1 MKREKNMAKDGNVVS
16 GQWGKRGNMPGNQ
29 LKQWAKQRGMSGAEL
44 AVARGVRPETVSR
57 HMNDRTEMS
66 MNDYTEYAQL
76 LDVDVATLIVEPIP
90 MPVFGVL
97 DRQSFVHPR
106 HQSQVPLQVSTGG
119 GRVSRASIAI
129 LQPRQFVVRAG
140 DGAESYS
147 RLPAEDM
154 QSEGMFMVHAPSLS
168 AKEIPQHCLS
178 RLCLVSTVV
187 DGRDTWLLGNLYL
200 EPHHRIHSGGET
212 YSVAPYWR
220 AGDVD
225 ILTGLTVEA
234 AAPVMAKIYAPDV
247 AGYVL
252 EEVQSS

>member
-1 MKREKNMAKDGNVVS
+1 
-16 GQWGKRGNMPGNQ
+16 MPGNQ
-29 LKQWAKQRGMSGAEL
+29 LKQWARQRGISGQEL
-44 AVARGVRPETVSR
+44 AEKRGVRPETVSR

-66 MNDYTEYAQL
+66 MHDYTEYAQL

-106 HQSQVPLQVSTGG
+106 HQSQVPLQVTTGG

-129 LQPRQFVVRAG
+129 LQPRQFVARTG
-140 DGAESYS
+140 DGAGSYS

-154 QSEGMFMVHAPSLS
+154 QVEGLFVVHAPSLS

-178 RLCLVSTVV
+178 RLCLISTVI
-187 DGRDTWLLGNLYL
+187 DGRDAWVLGNLYQ
-200 EPHHRIHSGGET
+200 EPQHRAHSGDDT

-225 ILTGLTVEA
+225 ILAGLTVEA
-234 AAPVMAKIYAPDV
+234 AAPVLAKIYAPSV

-252 EEVQSS
+252 EEVPSN

>member
-1 MKREKNMAKDGNVVS
+1 MT
-16 GQWGKRGNMPGNQ
+16 GNQ
-29 LKQWAKQRGMSGAEL
+29 LKQWAKQRGISGQEL
-44 AVARGVRPETVSR
+44 AEKRGVRPETVSR

-106 HQSQVPLQVSTGG
+106 HQSQVPLQVTTGG

-178 RLCLVSTVV
+178 RLCLVSTVI
-187 DGRDTWLLGNLYL
+187 DGRDVWLLGNLYQDAV
-200 EPHHRIHSGGET
+200 HHHSGSET
-212 YSVAPYWR
+212 YSVVPYWR
-220 AGDVD
+220 SDDAE
-225 ILTGLTVEA
+225 IMAGLTVEA
-234 AAPVMAKIYAPDV
+234 AAPVMAKIYAPSV

-252 EEVQSS
+252 EEQSN